1 MSGEQHPAGSSP
13 ESPSIPAG
21 RKATAPRRTMI
32 VVASALAAAALVGII
47 AVAIAVTSGGS
58 AGDAGEAAGPAAA
71 TAPSLTVLEQAVRTC
86 TLSTTDSIVVG
97 DEGMTVT
104 VDGRGD
110 EDPDGASISDTFCL
124 LDATEVSTAAMAQI
138 EGTTSL
144 QGRQSASWGDVDA
157 SWTYHPDNGLDL
169 ILTER

>member
-1 MSGEQHPAGSSP
+1 
-13 ESPSIPAG
+13 
-21 RKATAPRRTMI
+21 MI
-32 VVASALAAAALVGII
+32 VVASALAATALVGII
-47 AVAIAVTSGGS
+47 VVAIAAMNGGS
-58 AGDAGEAAGPAAA
+58 SGNAAEAAGPAAE
-71 TAPSLTVLEQAVRTC
+71 TAPSLSVLEQAVRTC
-86 TLSTTDSIVVG
+86 TLSTTDSVVVG

-110 EDPDGASISDTFCL
+110 EDPEGASISDTFCL

-169 ILTER
+169 ILTED